1 MLIAQR
7 AKAALAQS
15 HKENSNSPQS
25 LNHERS
31 TSRQYTEVSPVR
43 LSSMLSAQSKFLV
56 RLVTV
61 TYASTAHAYRSK
73 RGSLGNAIRLYEPIS
88 PLLPTRCGVRPKTR
102 WRVFSF
108 ALSILLN
115 ASIRSN
121 HTRSPLIN
129 SLYTYPFTHIT

>member
-7 AKAALAQS
+7 AKATLAQS

-31 TSRQYTEVSPVR
+31 TSRPYTDVSPVR

-56 RLVTV
+56 RVTV
-61 TYASTAHAYRSK
+61 TYASIAHAYRSK

-88 PLLPTRCGVRPKTR
+88 PLLPTRCRVRPKTR